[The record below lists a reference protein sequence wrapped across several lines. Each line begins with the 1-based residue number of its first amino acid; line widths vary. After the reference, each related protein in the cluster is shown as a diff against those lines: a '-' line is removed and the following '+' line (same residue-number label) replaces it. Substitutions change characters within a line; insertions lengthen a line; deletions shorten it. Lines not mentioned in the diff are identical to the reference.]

1 MARTM
6 DEILDAIDT
15 VETYLADLMA
25 AQEALE
31 EAEGYIRDAI
41 QHGASSSELT
51 EPMARLLHMT
61 KRNVEEAQDKL
72 EALYEEK
79 RKKEEY
85 WG

>member
-1 MARTM
+1 MRTM
-6 DEILDAIDT
+6 DELLDAIDI

-51 EPMARLLHMT
+51 EPIARMLHMT
-61 KRNVEEAQDKL
+61 KRNVEESQEKL
-72 EALYEEK
+72 ELLYAEK
-79 RKKEEY
+79 EKKEEF